1 MKLIVKVSTVLIEKY
16 IALNEFVRREER
28 KLDPGSWERERWR
41 ENILKKKGLIKTKA
55 EINKIRSKC
64 RRGKRNRMLV
74 VLFTH

>member
-41 ENILKKKGLIKTKA
+41 ENILK
-55 EINKIRSKC
+55 
-64 RRGKRNRMLV
+64 RRG
-74 VLFTH
+74 